1 MARTIRRADGQTITV
16 TVVRRHGYN
25 PGQARDQIGHWVKPP
40 SMREHPCPHSCCR
53 NARVHPAN
61 LPVRL
66 SRDYLR
72 GLSER
77 ELERELGQ
85 YQNYSDTHER
95 GFLQVIAELGRRE
108 ERAERAEARKERAR
122 HRRRRQDQEHRD
134 EVYRQWLQA
143 EAATRGVML
152 NKAGQRAGIDE
163 RSLFTGPES
172 RVVKYASPEL
182 FEWFEIHGRPT
193 RAAFLGSAKE
203 RRLYYAG
210 RRIGSPPPVTVFG
223 GAVAE
228 GVSIS

>member
-1 MARTIRRADGQTITV
+1 
-16 TVVRRHGYN
+16 
-25 PGQARDQIGHWVKPP
+25 
-40 SMREHPCPHSCCR
+40 
-53 NARVHPAN
+53 
-61 LPVRL
+61 
-66 SRDYLR
+66 
-72 GLSER
+72 
-77 ELERELGQ
+77 
-85 YQNYSDTHER
+85 
-95 GFLQVIAELGRRE
+95 
-108 ERAERAEARKERAR
+108 
-122 HRRRRQDQEHRD
+122 
-134 EVYRQWLQA
+134 
-143 EAATRGVML
+143 ML

-228 GVSIS
+228 GVSKS